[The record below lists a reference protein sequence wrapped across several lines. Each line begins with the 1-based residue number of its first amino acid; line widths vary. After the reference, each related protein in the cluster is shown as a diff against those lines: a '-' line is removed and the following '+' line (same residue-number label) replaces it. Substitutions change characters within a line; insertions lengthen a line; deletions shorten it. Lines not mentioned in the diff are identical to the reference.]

1 MNKISL
7 LACLVLSACISPAAK
22 PPEAAFASASAGGP
36 VVEAWKAEGYLG
48 TSKDEKGSTILTEF
62 VEGPSKGESALLL
75 TYKKVPEG
83 WVGANRAVDAN
94 LGKAKAVTF
103 MAKMDPPGSAEIVL
117 SDANKVIYTAA
128 FDVPKKDWMKVEV
141 PLEAFQ
147 KSPYYQPPEAIQGK
161 PKDFSKATSIMV
173 NATQVGEAKIW
184 VGPVYAKE

>member
-1 MNKISL
+1 MNKFPL
-7 LACLVLSACISPAAK
+7 LASLVLSACIAPAAQ
-22 PPEAAFASASAGGP
+22 PPEAATGSASGGP
-36 VVEAWKAEGYLG
+36 VVEAWKPEGYLG

-83 WVGANRAVDAN
+83 WVGANRNLDAK
-94 LGKAKAVTF
+94 LAGAKAVTF

-128 FDVPKKDWMKVEV
+128 FEVQKKEWTKVEV

-161 PKDFSKATSIMV
+161 PKDFTKATQIML
-173 NATQVGEAKIW
+173 NATQVGEGKIW
-184 VGPVYAKE
+184 MGPVYAKQ